1 MDVLEGAG
9 RPQEVVDGAVQ
20 APLAVA
26 VLPRADLRVEGR
38 DVEEHR
44 GLLKGHCPLAAGHAG
59 QGVVPEQEKNK
70 SCP

>member
-9 RPQEVVDGAVQ
+9 GAQEVVDGRVE
-20 APLAVA
+20 PLLAVA
-26 VLPRADLRVEGR
+26 VLPRADLRVESG